1 MDDNKPSLHGTGW
14 IVPKSLTRTPQES
27 TDLQLGRF
35 TWCQMTQLISRE
47 RPPCL
52 LMGQE
57 GAGGGHQALHSVRG
71 TARWDP
77 WHLYSSFPKLHPPS
91 FCLYVE
97 PNQVLSFAWL
107 ILIFQYI
114 ITNDCQNNPL
124 DHWTV
129 NLIWSPT
136 SHLVIVL
143 ILMTK

>member
-1 MDDNKPSLHGTGW
+1 MDDNKPSPHGTGW
-14 IVPKSLTRTPQES
+14 IVPEPLTRTPQES

-35 TWCQMTQLISRE
+35 TWCQMAQLISRE

-52 LMGQE
+52 LMGQARHWWRPIKLCTVWE
-57 GAGGGHQALHSVRG
+57 EQPGGILGISMTPFQSCI
-71 TARWDP
+71 
-77 WHLYSSFPKLHPPS
+77 PPS
-91 FCLYVE
+91 FCLHVG
-97 PNQVLSFAWL
+97 PNGLSSAWL

-124 DHWTV
+124 DHWAV
-129 NLIWSPT
+129 NLIWSPG